1 MSRRAS
7 TGRRARP
14 SRPLQ
19 SASAPHPG
27 DAVHATVARHARL
40 ADSLTPPSPTA
51 SHVRPPSPPLQRSP
65 PAPQGKRNANPAPSS
80 MVARLVASNKPIA
93 AGGVGAGAAAAV
105 VGAATSKLAASSRP
119 PSLQPYGLSTSPQPR
134 RIHPRVRSP
143 PPTTHRAASCATSRA
158 ASVAV
163 LGTTTLVRRLAEVT
177 S

>member
-14 SRPLQ
+14 SRPPQ

-40 ADSLTPPSPTA
+40 AHSLTPPSPTA
-51 SHVRPPSPPLQRSP
+51 SHVRPPSRPLQRSP

-105 VGAATSKLAASSRP
+105 VGAATGKLAASSRP
-119 PSLQPYGLSTSPQPR
+119 PFLQPYGPSTSPQPPGCTPVSGLLPPR
-134 RIHPRVRSP
+134 RTARPAARHPARPV
-143 PPTTHRAASCATSRA
+143 
-158 ASVAV
+158 
-163 LGTTTLVRRLAEVT
+163 
-177 S
+177 